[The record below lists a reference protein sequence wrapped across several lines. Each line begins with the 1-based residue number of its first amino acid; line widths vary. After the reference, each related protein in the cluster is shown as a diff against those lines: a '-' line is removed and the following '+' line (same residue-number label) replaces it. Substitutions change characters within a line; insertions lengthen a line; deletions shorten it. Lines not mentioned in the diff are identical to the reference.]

1 MNKDLDIPSLYQET
15 IESLKKGHRVQHQF
29 TDEQF
34 QILKDFW
41 EENSDDKSKTQ
52 QVLCLLDFSQTTSHL
67 FSKIIE
73 KSFKEENDEETIVF
87 ILNVFRKHEV
97 ERSQKTGNRI
107 HGDLLMAL
115 KELLLRSKG
124 EALEWTLR
132 TIEELGHQSIFFKN
146 EILSKKPSW
155 FSCYNE
161 HNKASRQI
169 IELLERRWKEPF

>member
-1 MNKDLDIPSLYQET
+1 MNTNFDIPALYQET
-15 IESLKKGHRVQHQF
+15 IESLKKGLRVQHKF
-29 TDEQF
+29 TEEQF
-34 QILKDFW
+34 QQIKDFW
-41 EENSDDKSKTQ
+41 ESHSEDKSKTHQ
-52 QVLCLLDFSQTTSHL
+52 ALCLLDFSQSTSHL

-87 ILNVFRKHEV
+87 ILNVFRKHEI
-97 ERSQKTGNRI
+97 ERSQKTGDRI
-107 HGDLLMAL
+107 NGDLLMSL

-124 EALEWTLR
+124 ETLEWTLR

-146 EILSKKPSW
+146 EILSRKPSW

-169 IELLERRWKEPF
+169 IELLERRWKEPL